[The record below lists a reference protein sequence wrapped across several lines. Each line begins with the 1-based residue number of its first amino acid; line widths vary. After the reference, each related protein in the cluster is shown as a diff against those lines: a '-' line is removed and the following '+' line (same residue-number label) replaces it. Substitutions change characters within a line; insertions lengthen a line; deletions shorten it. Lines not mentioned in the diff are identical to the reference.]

1 MGKFFLGLLA
11 GAIMVSYGQSLIDER
26 KANKAAEAAAKAK

>member
-26 KANKAAEAAAKAK
+26 KAKEAAETAAKAK

>member
-11 GAIMVSYGQSLIDER
+11 GAIMVSYGQSRIDER
-26 KANKAAEAAAKAK
+26 KAKEAAEAAAKAK